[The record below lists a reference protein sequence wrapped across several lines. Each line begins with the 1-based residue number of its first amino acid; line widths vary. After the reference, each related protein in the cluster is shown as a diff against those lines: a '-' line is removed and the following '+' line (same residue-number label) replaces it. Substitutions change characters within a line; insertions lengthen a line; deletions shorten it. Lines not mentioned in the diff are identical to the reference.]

1 MKRKFTVSIDSKFD
15 NILNELKS
23 EFGQGSKV
31 GVFKLA
37 IALLKVAANA
47 KKDGFNLAV
56 VKDDIVLREIKLPSK
71 KDKNDSFN

>member
-1 MKRKFTVSIDSKFD
+1 MKRKFTVSIDTTFD
-15 NILNELKS
+15 NLLNDLRN
-23 EFGQGSKV
+23 EFNTVSKV